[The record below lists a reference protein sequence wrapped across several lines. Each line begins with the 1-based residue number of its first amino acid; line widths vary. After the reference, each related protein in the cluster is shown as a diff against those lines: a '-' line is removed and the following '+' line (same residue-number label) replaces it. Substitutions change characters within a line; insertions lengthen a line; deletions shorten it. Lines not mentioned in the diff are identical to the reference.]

1 LRIFTEPQQGASYDQ
16 LLGVAQLSEAL
27 GFDAF
32 FRSDHYQRIGE
43 GPPGPGSTDAWLTL
57 AAIGRETSRIR
68 LGTLVTPVTF
78 RFPGPLAIQVAQ
90 ADAMSGGRVE
100 LGLGAGWYDG
110 EHAAYGIPFPSTADR
125 FAMLEEQLEI
135 VTGMWAT
142 PPGESYSFTG
152 RHHSIVDSPALP
164 KPAQQPRPPIIL
176 GGWGTKRTPRLA
188 ARFADE
194 FNLPPFNPPD
204 ATAAAFARVRAA
216 CEEIGRDP
224 ATLEYS
230 VTLTTVCGADQA
242 EVERRGAVSPAQFQA
257 ADCAGTPDQVLEQL
271 LAYREVGATRAYL
284 RVLDLRDAEQITLLG
299 DAVLPGVTRA
309 NAAGT
314 PSAG

>member
-1 LRIFTEPQQGASYDQ
+1 LRIFTEPQQGATYEQ
-16 LLGVAQLSEAL
+16 ILGVAQTAEAL

-43 GPPGPGSTDAWLTL
+43 GAPGPGSTDAWLTL

-110 EHAAYGIPFPSTADR
+110 EHAAYGIPFPPTTDR

-135 VTGMWAT
+135 VTGLWAT
-142 PPGESYSFTG
+142 PPGETYSFAG

-164 KPAQQPRPPIIL
+164 KPVQRPRPPIIL

-194 FNLPPFNPPD
+194 FNLP
-204 ATAAAFARVRAA
+204 FAPSSYFREGCDHVRAA
-216 CEEIGRDP
+216 CERINRDP
-224 ATLEYS
+224 STMRFS
-230 VTLTTVCGADQA
+230 VAVVVCVGRNAQ
-242 EVERRGAVSPAQFQA
+242 EIERRRLINGGDPNQESAK
-257 ADCAGTPDQVLEQL
+257 GTPT
-271 LAYREVGATRAYL
+271 EVVDYL
-284 RVLDLRDAEQITLLG
+284 REFEKLGAETVYLQYHTLDDPDHLHLIAEE
-299 DAVLPGVTRA
+299 VLPHV
-309 NAAGT
+309 
-314 PSAG
+314 